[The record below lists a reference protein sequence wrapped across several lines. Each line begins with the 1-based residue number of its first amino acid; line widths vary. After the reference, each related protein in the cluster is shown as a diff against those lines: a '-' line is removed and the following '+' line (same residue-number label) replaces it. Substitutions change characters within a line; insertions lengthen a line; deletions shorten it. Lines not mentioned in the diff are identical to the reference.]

1 MWPDEPRSTRTLQR
15 NEPFG
20 ADSRRMT
27 TSTERI
33 LNSCCAIDVK
43 TRYSAYA
50 RLSGVSDMFTP
61 ETLIRIAFN
70 EGKWRAVR
78 ND

>member
-1 MWPDEPRSTRTLQR
+1 MRPDEPRSTTTLQT
-15 NEPFG
+15 NERFA

-33 LNSCCAIDVK
+33 LNSCGAIDMRCGISVG
-43 TRYSAYA
+43 AFVDGDWNVNA
-50 RLSGVSDMFTP
+50 RDLDSHQ
-61 ETLIRIAFN
+61 LN
-70 EGKWRAVR
+70 EGKLRAIR

>member
-1 MWPDEPRSTRTLQR
+1 MRPDEPRSTTTLQR
-15 NEPFG
+15 NERLA

-33 LNSCCAIDVK
+33 LNSCGAIDVK
-43 TRYSAYA
+43 KRYS
-50 RLSGVSDMFTP
+50 S
-61 ETLIRIAFN
+61 IRAFVVGDWNVDAGNLDSHQLN
-70 EGKWRAVR
+70 EGKLRAIR